1 MALPKDLKKDM
12 EGEAGSEKV
21 SQPEPA
27 AVPVPNAV
35 PAERTSA
42 PVEPKRAAETES
54 VPNPAPKSTS
64 APSVDGAVLAKINQ
78 RLASLEMTLTELQDD
93 FDTYTTRAFNYGPIF
108 TKLEAVQTD
117 LEKLLTAKPD
127 QDEPETEAP
136 NRLEELLQKVL
147 EKQESNDRQLVRY
160 LRENANFQVQVRQQ
174 MQGDLDELREQ
185 QSGAL
190 FNPMLKEIASM
201 YADYQML
208 LEDEGMSQ
216 KTRKNLLALFGQM
229 EDLLLDYD
237 AEVCASKVGEER
249 PKHRCRIITQ
259 IPTGDKSKH
268 NTIARSRKPGVM
280 RGRLV
285 LAHEFVDVYVYDPN
299 LDPELNDQKEDQT
312 PIDEEQVQDTQ
323 QTAPG
328 GSGENEIPAEV
339 IPAEEAPAEENPTEE
354 TPDVESPAEENPA
367 KEPSAEEVPAEE
379 PSAEE
384 VPAEEPSAEEVP
396 AEEPSAEEVPAEEPS
411 AEEVPAEEPLAEQN
425 KKHFFLDRFKK
436 K

>member
-12 EGEAGSEKV
+12 EGEAGSEKL
-21 SQPEPA
+21 
-27 AVPVPNAV
+27 PVPNVV

-42 PVEPKRAAETES
+42 PVEPKRAAETEP

-93 FDTYTTRAFNYGPIF
+93 FDTYTARAFNYGPIF

-136 NRLEELLQKVL
+136 NRLEELIQKVL

-185 QSGAL
+185 QSGTL

-208 LEDEGMSQ
+208 LEDESMSQ

-299 LDPELNDQKEDQT
+299 LDQELNDQNADQT

-339 IPAEEAPAEENPTEE
+339 IPGEDAPAEENPTEE
-354 TPDVESPAEENPA
+354 TPDVETPAEETPA
-367 KEPSAEEVPAEE
+367 GETPTEEPAAEKVPAEEPSDEEVPTKEVPTEEVPAEEVPAEE
-379 PSAEE
+379 PSANEA
-384 VPAEEPSAEEVP
+384 PAEEPTV
-396 AEEPSAEEVPAEEPS
+396 
-411 AEEVPAEEPLAEQN
+411 EQN
-425 KKHFFLDRFKK
+425 KKHSFLDRFKK

>member
-12 EGEAGSEKV
+12 EGEAGSEKL

-27 AVPVPNAV
+27 AVPVPNVV

-42 PVEPKRAAETES
+42 PVEPKRAAETEP

-93 FDTYTTRAFNYGPIF
+93 FDTYTARAFNYGPIF

-136 NRLEELLQKVL
+136 NRLEELIQKVL

-185 QSGAL
+185 QSGTL

-208 LEDEGMSQ
+208 LEDESMSQ

-299 LDPELNDQKEDQT
+299 LDQELNDQNADQT

-339 IPAEEAPAEENPTEE
+339 IPGEDAPAEENPTEE
-354 TPDVESPAEENPA
+354 TPDVETPAEETPA
-367 KEPSAEEVPAEE
+367 GETPTEEPAAEKVPAEEPSDEEVPAEE
-379 PSAEE
+379 PSANEA
-384 VPAEEPSAEEVP
+384 PAEEPTV
-396 AEEPSAEEVPAEEPS
+396 
-411 AEEVPAEEPLAEQN
+411 EQN
-425 KKHFFLDRFKK
+425 KKHSFLDRFKK